1 MASLRTANPQLR
13 NYFKENY
20 IPQVCEAL
28 LCGLLITCPEDPLK
42 YLQKMIITIMENGL
56 ESLLWD
62 MCIDPSMRPKIRR
75 LSETYME
82 QLFGLDDQLMTP
94 ELMIKACTFYTGH
107 LVKTHFCTWR
117 DIAIPLISEDE
128 LAEKMEKAREY
139 DNFRL
144 QKYIFRLWHSYTEG
158 QKKLLTV
165 TLVRIR
171 RMCRRYKLLAI
182 LTKWRDKAQHKYK
195 KNEEELILKHE
206 LQLLKWRSKLKC
218 DVVAKEEFPF
228 PEHSASEVSLG
239 SKVPEC
245 DISLFPERVISRIFA
260 YLTLRD
266 IIICGQV
273 CHSWM
278 LMTQG
283 SSLWNSID
291 FSAVKN
297 IITDKYIVSTLQR
310 WRLNVLRL
318 NFRGCVLRLKT
329 LRSVSLCRNLQEL
342 NVSDC
347 PTLTDESMRYISEGC
362 PGVLYLNLS
371 NTTITNRTMRILPRY
386 FQNLQN
392 LSLAYCRKFT
402 DKGLRYLNLGNG
414 CHKLMYLDLSG
425 CTQISVQGFRNIAN
439 SCTGIMHL
447 TINDMPT
454 LTDNC
459 VKALVEKCPRITSIV
474 FIGAPHISDC
484 AFKAL
489 STCKL
494 RKIRFEGNKRITD
507 ACFKFIDK
515 NYPNINHIYMA
526 DCKRITNGSLKS
538 LSPLKQLTVLNLA
551 NCIRIGDMGLKQ
563 FLDGPVSI
571 RIRELNLSNCI
582 HLSDVSIVKLSER
595 CPNLNYLS
603 LRNCEYL
610 TDLGIEY
617 MVNIFSLLSVD
628 LSGTHISNEGL
639 MILSRHKKLKELSL
653 SECYKITDVGITAFC
668 KGSLILEHLDVSY
681 CPQLTD
687 EIIKALAIYC
697 ICLTSLSV
705 AGCPKITDAAMEVLS
720 AKCHYLHILDI
731 SGCVLLTD
739 QMLEDLQRGCK
750 QLRILKMQY
759 CRCISKEAAKR
770 MSSIVQQQEYNPSDP
785 PFWFG
790 YDYEGKPLKKQNE
803 ETPLKGDEEVILTES
818 IHNSEEELA

>member
-1 MASLRTANPQLR
+1 
-13 NYFKENY
+13 
-20 IPQVCEAL
+20 
-28 LCGLLITCPEDPLK
+28 
-42 YLQKMIITIMENGL
+42 
-56 ESLLWD
+56 
-62 MCIDPSMRPKIRR
+62 
-75 LSETYME
+75 
-82 QLFGLDDQLMTP
+82 
-94 ELMIKACTFYTGH
+94 
-107 LVKTHFCTWR
+107 TWR

-171 RMCRRYKLLAI
+171 RMCCRYKLLAI

-195 KNEEELILKHE
+195 KREEELILKHE

-218 DVVAKEEFPF
+218 NAVAKEEFPF

-239 SKVPEC
+239 SEVPEC

-425 CTQISVQGFRNIAN
+425 CTQI
-439 SCTGIMHL
+439 
-447 TINDMPT
+447 
-454 LTDNC
+454 TD
-459 VKALVEKCPRITSIV
+459 S
-474 FIGAPHISDC
+474 
-484 AFKAL
+484 
-489 STCKL
+489 
-494 RKIRFEGNKRITD
+494 
-507 ACFKFIDK
+507 
-515 NYPNINHIYMA
+515 
-526 DCKRITNGSLKS
+526 
-538 LSPLKQLTVLNLA
+538 
-551 NCIRIGDMGLKQ
+551 
-563 FLDGPVSI
+563 
-571 RIRELNLSNCI
+571 
-582 HLSDVSIVKLSER
+582 
-595 CPNLNYLS
+595 
-603 LRNCEYL
+603 
-610 TDLGIEY
+610 
-617 MVNIFSLLSVD
+617 
-628 LSGTHISNEGL
+628 
-639 MILSRHKKLKELSL
+639 
-653 SECYKITDVGITAFC
+653 
-668 KGSLILEHLDVSY
+668 
-681 CPQLTD
+681 
-687 EIIKALAIYC
+687 
-697 ICLTSLSV
+697 
-705 AGCPKITDAAMEVLS
+705 AMEVLS

-818 IHNSEEELA
+818 THNSEEELA

>member
-1 MASLRTANPQLR
+1 
-13 NYFKENY
+13 
-20 IPQVCEAL
+20 
-28 LCGLLITCPEDPLK
+28 
-42 YLQKMIITIMENGL
+42 
-56 ESLLWD
+56 
-62 MCIDPSMRPKIRR
+62 
-75 LSETYME
+75 
-82 QLFGLDDQLMTP
+82 MTP

-117 DIAIPLISEDE
+117 DIAIPLINEDE
-128 LAEKMEKAREY
+128 LLAEKMEKAMEY

-158 QKKLLTV
+158 QKKQLTDTLL
-165 TLVRIR
+165 RMQK
-171 RMCRRYKLLAI
+171 MCRHYKLIAI
-182 LTKWRDKAQHKYK
+182 LTKWRDKARHKYK
-195 KNEEELILKHE
+195 KREDELMLKHE
-206 LQLLKWRSKLKC
+206 LQLLKWRSKLKLK
-218 DVVAKEEFPF
+218 VVAKEESIF
-228 PEHSASEVSLG
+228 PEQSASETSLAG
-239 SKVPEC
+239 KIPEC
-245 DISLFPERVISRIFA
+245 DISLLPERVISRIFA

-266 IIICGQV
+266 IGICGQV
-273 CHSWM
+273 CHSWT

-297 IITDKYIVSTLQR
+297 IITDKCIVSTLQR
-310 WRLNVLRL
+310 WRLNVLHL

-362 PGVLYLNLS
+362 PGILYLNLS
-371 NTTITNRTMRILPRY
+371 NTTITNRTMRILPR
-386 FQNLQN
+386 
-392 LSLAYCRKFT
+392 
-402 DKGLRYLNLGNG
+402 
-414 CHKLMYLDLSG
+414 CHANEFFHHFHLL
-425 CTQISVQGFRNIAN
+425 CTIQISVQGFRNIAN

-459 VKALVEKCPRITSIV
+459 IKALVEKCSRITSIV

-489 STCKL
+489 SACNL

-526 DCKRITNGSLKS
+526 DCKRITDGSLKS

-551 NCIRIGDMGLKQ
+551 NCIRIGDVGLRQ
-563 FLDGPVSI
+563 FLDGPVST

-582 HLSDVSIVKLSER
+582 HLSDISIVKLSER

-617 MVNIFSLLSVD
+617 IVNIFSLLSVD

-653 SECYKITDVGITAFC
+653 SECYKITDVGIQAFC

-697 ICLTSLSV
+697 IHLTSLSI
-705 AGCPKITDAAMEVLS
+705 AGCPKITDSAMEMLS

-731 SGCVLLTD
+731 SGCILLTD
-739 QMLEDLQRGCK
+739 QMLEDLQRGCR

-770 MSSIVQQQEYNPSDP
+770 MSSVVQQQEYNPNDP
-785 PFWFG
+785 PLWFG
-790 YDYEGKPLKKQNE
+790 YDYEGKPLKRQHE
-803 ETPLKGDEEVILTES
+803 ITSLKGDEEVIVTES
-818 IHNSEEELA
+818 THSSEEVV

>member
-1 MASLRTANPQLR
+1 
-13 NYFKENY
+13 
-20 IPQVCEAL
+20 
-28 LCGLLITCPEDPLK
+28 
-42 YLQKMIITIMENGL
+42 MIITIMENGL

-62 MCIDPSMRPKIRR
+62 MCIEPSMRPKIRR

-117 DIAIPLISEDE
+117 DIAIPLTNEDDI
-128 LAEKMEKAREY
+128 LAEKMEKAMKY

-144 QKYIFRLWHSYTEG
+144 QKYIFRLWHSFTEG
-158 QKKLLTV
+158 QKKLLTD
-165 TLVRIR
+165 TLLRIKK
-171 RMCRRYKLLAI
+171 MCHRYKLIAI
-182 LTKWRDKAQHKYK
+182 LIKWRDKARHNNK
-195 KNEEELILKHE
+195 KREDELMLKHE
-206 LQLLKWRSKLKC
+206 LQLLKWRSKLKLK
-218 DVVAKEEFPF
+218 VVAREEFIF
-228 PEHSASEVSLG
+228 PEQSASGVFLAGEIP
-239 SKVPEC
+239 KC
-245 DISLFPERVISRIFA
+245 DISLLPESVISQIFT

-266 IIICGQV
+266 IVICGQV

-297 IITDKYIVSTLQR
+297 IITEKCIVSTLQR

-414 CHKLMYLDLSG
+414 CHKLIYLDLSG

-459 VKALVEKCPRITSIV
+459 VKALVEKCSRITSIV

-489 STCKL
+489 STCNL
-494 RKIRFEGNKRITD
+494 TKIRFEGNKRITD
-507 ACFKFIDK
+507 ACFKSIDK
-515 NYPNINHIYMA
+515 NYPNISHIYMA
-526 DCKRITNGSLKS
+526 DCKRITDGSLKS

-551 NCIRIGDMGLKQ
+551 NCTRIGDMGLRQ
-563 FLDGPVSI
+563 FLDGPVST

-582 HLSDVSIVKLSER
+582 QLSDVSIVKLSER

-603 LRNCEYL
+603 LRNCEYV
-610 TDLGIEY
+610 TELGIEY
-617 MVNIFSLLSVD
+617 IVNIFSLLSID
-628 LSGTHISNEGL
+628 LSGTHISDEGL

-653 SECYKITDVGITAFC
+653 SECYKITDVGIQAFC

-687 EIIKALAIYC
+687 EIVKALAIYC
-697 ICLTSLSV
+697 IHLTSLSV
-705 AGCPKITDAAMEVLS
+705 AGCPQITDSAMEMLS

-731 SGCVLLTD
+731 SGCILLTD

-785 PFWFG
+785 PLWFG
-790 YDYEGKPLKKQNE
+790 YDYEGKPLKKQHE
-803 ETPLKGDEEVILTES
+803 ITPLKGDEQVTVAES
-818 IHNSEEELA
+818 THSSEEEVV